1 MTRPRAT
8 CGRSTCLLAA
18 AALAAACAVLA
29 AGCGVKIAAPQA
41 VGLFST
47 NAYTTDTLF
56 VDPDARQM
64 VAAIGRLFVVGAD
77 GSLVKRTLDYEEYS
91 RVDGFADPIAVCT
104 DEDARLV
111 FVWEAGAN
119 RLSAFQTSDLSPV
132 GSATLTT
139 VRRVTHIYACRT
151 GMTELA
157 PNAETFLYLADPDS
171 GVVHRFAWY
180 AGGDMAPMGILCRDE
195 GLSTRAVHVP
205 AGMLRDASGMLLIC
219 DADTARNWVTRFDPT
234 PILTD
239 VADVPEGPHPWRGL
253 AVVFATEDCEPQP
266 QSAYTLG
273 DASEC
278 GEDAT
283 WVGGPSDAQA
293 EFDTPTALASDGQG
307 RIFVA
312 DTGNDRVQIFSDTG
326 DHEMTFRDASP
337 TSDPVAI
344 GVVDVRIAG
353 GGVNYG
359 AYVFTLSGTDGT
371 VRRFISYD
379 HYMSLNDEPPPPPN

>member
-1 MTRPRAT
+1 MPAA
-8 CGRSTCLLAA
+8 GGGAAAVLAA
-18 AALAAACAVLA
+18 LA
-29 AGCGVKIAAPQA
+29 AGCGVKIAAPRA

-56 VDPDARQM
+56 VDPGARQL
-64 VAAIGRLFVVGAD
+64 VAAIGRLFVVDAAG
-77 GSLVKRTLDYEEYS
+77 GLVKRTLDYEEFA
-91 RVDGFADPIAVCT
+91 RVDGLADPVAVCT

-119 RLSAFQTSDLSPV
+119 RLSAFQTADLSPV

-139 VRRVTHIYACRT
+139 VRRVTHLYACRT
-151 GMTELA
+151 GLAELA
-157 PNAETFLYLADPDS
+157 PTAETFLYLADPDS

-205 AGMLRDASGMLLIC
+205 AGMLRDAAGMLLVC

-234 PILTD
+234 PVLTD
-239 VADVPEGPHPWRGL
+239 LAENPEGPHPWRGL
-253 AVVFATEDCEPQP
+253 AVIFAAEGCEPQP

-273 DASEC
+273 DAQDC
-278 GEDAT
+278 EDDT
-283 WVGGPSDAQA
+283 WVGGPSDAA
-293 EFDTPTALASDGQG
+293 GEFDTPTALASDGQG

-326 DHEMTFRDASP
+326 VYEMTFRDVSP

-359 AYVFTLSGTDGT
+359 AYVFTLSGADGK

>member
-1 MTRPRAT
+1 MTRLRTDGRAV
-8 CGRSTCLLAA
+8 CLLLAALLAA
-18 AALAAACAVLA
+18 AAV
-29 AGCGVKIAAPQA
+29 GCGVKITAPRA

-56 VDPDARQM
+56 VDANARQL
-64 VAAIGRLFVVGAD
+64 VVAIGRLFVVGAD
-77 GSLVKRTLDYEEYS
+77 GSLVKRTLDYEEHS
-91 RVDGFADPIAVCT
+91 RVDGFSNPVAVCT

-139 VRRVTHIYACRT
+139 VQRVTHLHASKT

-157 PNAETFLYLADPDS
+157 PDAETFLYLADPDS

-205 AGMLRDASGMLLIC
+205 AGMLSDETGMLLIC

-234 PILTD
+234 PDLTD
-239 VADVPEGPHPWRGL
+239 VAATPEGPHPWRGL
-253 AVVFATEDCEPQP
+253 AVVFALEGCEPQP

-273 DASEC
+273 DAQSC
-278 GEDAT
+278 EDAT
-283 WVGGPSDAQA
+283 WVGGPSDEPG
-293 EFDTPTALASDGQG
+293 EFDAPTALASDGQG

-312 DTGNDRVQIFSDTG
+312 DTGNDRVQIFSDRG
-326 DHEMTFRDASP
+326 EFEMTFRDTSR

-359 AYVFTLSGTDGT
+359 AYVFTLSGADGT

>member
-1 MTRPRAT
+1 MTRPLPARGRA
-8 CGRSTCLLAA
+8 RCLLSA
-18 AALAAACAVLA
+18 AALTAVLAALA
-29 AGCGVKIAAPQA
+29 AGCGVKIAAPRA

-56 VDPDARQM
+56 VDPGARQL
-64 VAAIGRLFVVGAD
+64 VAAIGRLFVVDAA
-77 GSLVKRTLDYEEYS
+77 GSLVKRTLDYEEFS
-91 RVDGFADPIAVCT
+91 RVDGLADPVAVCT

-119 RLSAFQTSDLSPV
+119 RLSAFQTSDLAPV
-132 GSATLTT
+132 GSATLTN
-139 VRRVTHIYACRT
+139 VQRVTHLYASQT
-151 GMTELA
+151 GLAELA
-157 PNAETFLYLADPDS
+157 PTAETFLYLADPDS

-205 AGMLRDASGMLLIC
+205 AGMLRDESGMLLIC

-234 PILTD
+234 PVLTD
-239 VADVPEGPHPWRGL
+239 LAENPEGPHPWRGL
-253 AVVFATEDCEPQP
+253 AVIFAAEGCEPQP

-273 DASEC
+273 DAPQC

-283 WVGGPSDAQA
+283 WVGGPSDAPQ

-312 DTGNDRVQIFSDTG
+312 DTGNDRVQVFSDHG
-326 DHEMTFRDASP
+326 VFEMTFRD
-337 TSDPVAI
+337 TSRTLDPVSI

-359 AYVFTLSGTDGT
+359 AYVFTLSGADGT

-379 HYMSLNDEPPPPPN
+379 HYLSLNDDPPPPPS

>member
-1 MTRPRAT
+1 MTRPRPE
-8 CGRSTCLLAA
+8 CGRSTPLLLA
-18 AALAAACAVLA
+18 AALAALV
-29 AGCGVKIAAPQA
+29 AGCGVKIVAPRA

-56 VDPDARQM
+56 VDPGARQM

-77 GSLVKRTLDYEEYS
+77 GSLVKRTLDYEEFS
-91 RVDGFADPIAVCT
+91 RIDGFADPVAVCT
-104 DEDARLV
+104 DESARLV

-119 RLSAFQTSDLSPV
+119 RLSAFHTADLTPA

-139 VRRVTHIYACRT
+139 VQRATHIYACET
-151 GMTELA
+151 GKAELA
-157 PNAETFLYLADPDS
+157 PTAATFLYLADPDS

-180 AGGDMAPMGILCRDE
+180 EGGDMAPMGILCRDE
-195 GLSTRAVHVP
+195 GLSTRSVHVP
-205 AGMLRDASGMLLIC
+205 AGMLRDTGGMLLVC

-239 VADVPEGPHPWRGL
+239 VVAAPEGPHPWRGL
-253 AVVFATEDCEPQP
+253 AVVFAMEGCEPQP

-273 DASEC
+273 DAPQC
-278 GEDAT
+278 GEDET
-283 WVGGPSDAQA
+283 WVGGRSAAPG
-293 EFDTPTALASDGQG
+293 EFDTPSALASDGQG

-312 DTGNDRVQIFSDTG
+312 DTGNDRVQIFSDRG
-326 DHEMTFRDASP
+326 VFEMAFRDTSR
-337 TSDPVAI
+337 TSDPVSI

-359 AYVFTLSGTDGT
+359 AYVFTLSGADGK

>member
-1 MTRPRAT
+1 MNRPRAT

-18 AALAAACAVLA
+18 AALAATCAVLA

-77 GSLVKRTLDYEEYS
+77 GSLVKRTLDYEEFS
-91 RVDGFADPIAVCT
+91 RVDGFADPVAVCT

-139 VRRVTHIYACRT
+139 VQRVTHIYASKT
-151 GMTELA
+151 GKEELA
-157 PNAETFLYLADPDS
+157 ADAETFLYLADPDS

-205 AGMLRDASGMLLIC
+205 AGMLRDASGMLLVC

-239 VADVPEGPHPWRGL
+239 VAAAPEGPHPWRGL
-253 AVVFATEDCEPQP
+253 AVIFEAEGCEPQP

-273 DASEC
+273 DAAEC

-312 DTGNDRVQIFSDTG
+312 DTGNDRVQIFSDRG
-326 DHEMTFRDASP
+326 EFEMTFRD
-337 TSDPVAI
+337 TSRTLDPVSI

-359 AYVFTLSGTDGT
+359 AYVFTLSGADGKI
-371 VRRFISYD
+371 RRFISYD